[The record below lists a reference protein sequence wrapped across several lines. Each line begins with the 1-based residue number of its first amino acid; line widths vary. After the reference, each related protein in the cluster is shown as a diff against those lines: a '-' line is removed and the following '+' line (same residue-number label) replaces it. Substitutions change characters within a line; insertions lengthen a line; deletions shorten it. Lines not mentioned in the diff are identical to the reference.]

1 MAIGEED
8 MDGEWREKW
17 RGMVVYH
24 GNTKKVWG
32 GGSAWF
38 DGDVKREKRG
48 AKQRRY
54 VLQRNLYVDKY

>member
-1 MAIGEED
+1 MENGGRNGGVWWCIMA
-8 MDGEWREKW
+8 
-17 RGMVVYH
+17 
-24 GNTKKVWG
+24 TQKKVWG